1 MFCKQYCIVY
11 IEDAQ
16 KRQKRYAHAYKLKH
30 KIQYTV
36 CKTVL
41 IAQTAKELGQTQ
53 DCASNSCVSLKD
65 RYSRQE
71 TITSVQLIRDVR
83 LHT

>member
-53 DCASNSCVSLKD
+53 DCASNSCFFKGKVFTPRNDYVSSID
-65 RYSRQE
+65 
-71 TITSVQLIRDVR
+71 
-83 LHT
+83 